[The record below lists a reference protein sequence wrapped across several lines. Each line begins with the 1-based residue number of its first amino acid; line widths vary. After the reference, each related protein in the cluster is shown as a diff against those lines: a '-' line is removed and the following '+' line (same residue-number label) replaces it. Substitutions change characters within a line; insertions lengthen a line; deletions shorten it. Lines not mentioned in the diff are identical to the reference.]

1 MSFIIPN
8 KVSLL
13 ENNMLDFNDIN
24 DLKTAKSDHA
34 LLRVEF
40 DDFVIYSYNL
50 FNSDDES
57 NIRSRLTK
65 YSDDFKFSDS
75 LVEQYKSRSKKR
87 MQDIFTD
94 IKTKYVVSE
103 SKKVII
109 CLQELGSEMAMVAA
123 EYFKDYMEYR
133 SDPDLRSERD
143 GLKLFNERRM
153 ILIPPGEYFR
163 VRDSTSELPLQ
174 NIDFAFKNSIHV
186 QIEIAN
192 RFTINLVNIQ
202 SHPLTNDDQLMELF
216 DKVNSYD
223 NLIIIGDFGRSLRR
237 KNLMKYLI
245 MNQLYFLAPDSATTI
260 KQLPEGDEQDKSN
273 IVDQVIFKVAKYI
286 TEEQRQRQILED
298 AKPKTFFENIFGTST
313 VNRSSIPIESPVSKE
328 ADETQNIN
336 TPLIESTP
344 VMQGGVLYKI
354 EYS

>member
-1 MSFIIPN
+1 
-8 KVSLL
+8 
-13 ENNMLDFNDIN
+13 
-24 DLKTAKSDHA
+24 
-34 LLRVEF
+34 
-40 DDFVIYSYNL
+40 
-50 FNSDDES
+50 
-57 NIRSRLTK
+57 
-65 YSDDFKFSDS
+65 
-75 LVEQYKSRSKKR
+75 

-103 SKKVII
+103 TKKVII

-192 RFTINLVNIQ
+192 RYTINLVNIQ

-245 MNQLYFLAPDSATTI
+245 VNQLYFLAPDSATTI

-298 AKPKTFFENIFGTST
+298 AKPKTFLENIFGTSN
-313 VNRSSIPIESPVSKE
+313 VNRPNKPIESPVSNE
-328 ADETQNIN
+328 ADESQNIN